1 MRYSILCYATH
12 WEKKKLKK
20 SAKDMN
26 RQFTGENPIFNT
38 N

>member
-1 MRYSILCYATH
+1 MQLIGK
-12 WEKKKLKK
+12 KKKLKK

-26 RQFTGENPIFNT
+26 RQFTRENPIFNT